1 MKPVN
6 AIKKL
11 PDSTKDLF
19 STFVEL
25 FQETT
30 LVSNIIQNNSTEG
43 GLFFELLLSRLTKK
57 QREEKKEKEKK
68 KEEEKNK
75 LLVDWSED
83 ENEEAEE
90 FKKIQVQDKLFLK
103 LIYLYKTGVY
113 IYMQYKYFTL
123 LLISPHT

>member
-43 GLFFELLLSRLTKK
+43 GLFFKLLLSRLTKK

-113 IYMQYKYFTL
+113 IYICNINILPCY
-123 LLISPHT
+123 

>member
-1 MKPVN
+1 MVKPVN

-113 IYMQYKYFTL
+113 IYICNINILPCY
-123 LLISPHT
+123 